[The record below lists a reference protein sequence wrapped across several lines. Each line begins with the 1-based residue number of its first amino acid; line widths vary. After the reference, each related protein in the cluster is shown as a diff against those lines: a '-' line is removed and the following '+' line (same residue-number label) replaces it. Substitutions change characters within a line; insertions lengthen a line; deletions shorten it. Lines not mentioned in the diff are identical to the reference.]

1 MPETNGGGPSDGH
14 GGDEIE
20 TRLFINN
27 EFVKA
32 QSGKK
37 FSVTDPT
44 TEEITAWVHEANE
57 ADIELAVQ
65 AATRALPT
73 WSAVG
78 GFEKAAFLYRLA
90 DLYEKHNGALAKL
103 EARCMGKPVS
113 KYSTRKRRDRFHQ
126 GRC

>member
-1 MPETNGGGPSDGH
+1 MPKPNGTAPSDGH
-14 GGDEIE
+14 ESDEIE
-20 TRLFINN
+20 TRLFIDN

-37 FSVTDPT
+37 FSVTDPA

-57 ADIELAVQ
+57 ADIELAIQ
-65 AATRALPT
+65 AATRALPA

-113 KYSTRKRRDRFHQ
+113 KYSKRKPIERFDQ
-126 GRC
+126 ARC